1 MTVRFNPIIHS
12 LSHLL
17 AGAIRFLSGF
27 LIARSHMLCP
37 LCVISGYFAVQSAC
51 PLYSRQRILKRRKTH
66 EQAQGEKISK
76 YQRMSAVCGRQENAR
91 KSSTHLPMVFP
102 AGKTFSRGPTVK
114 LTQKAVAVV
123 ALSEGK
129 TETIVFDQDLP
140 GFGIRIR
147 AGGSRTWIYQFK
159 VGSQHRRITLGNA
172 AALSPVRAREMATEM
187 HAAVRLGRDPA
198 GEKSEGRARAAE
210 TLAAVVQSYL
220 TYQSGHLRRRS
231 YTEVERHLLRYCK
244 PLHGLQLA
252 KIDRRTVAAVV
263 SAVSSDSGPATGNRV
278 RASLSALFSW
288 AMRQGLCDSNPIA
301 GTQRAP
307 EKARERV
314 LSSAEL
320 EIIWGALDQA
330 DYSAIIKLLI
340 LTGCRRDE
348 IGSLSWSEI
357 TDDRIVLPPQRTK
370 NGREHIIPITPAVR
384 VILDGRERNGAF
396 VFGRHAA
403 KPFSGWGVSK
413 AGLDRRIK
421 AAGHQLSAW
430 KIHDLRRTMRTGLG
444 KLGVAPHVAELTI
457 NHARRGIETVYDKYR
472 YEGEI
477 KTALT
482 LWADCVLSAV
492 EGHERKV
499 VPLRGA

>member
-1 MTVRFNPIIHS
+1 M
-12 LSHLL
+12 
-17 AGAIRFLSGF
+17 
-27 LIARSHMLCP
+27 
-37 LCVISGYFAVQSAC
+37 
-51 PLYSRQRILKRRKTH
+51 
-66 EQAQGEKISK
+66 
-76 YQRMSAVCGRQENAR
+76 
-91 KSSTHLPMVFP
+91 
-102 AGKTFSRGPTVK
+102 K
-114 LTQKAVAVV
+114 LTQKTID
-123 ALSEGK
+123 ALTLPEGK
-129 TETIVFDQDLP
+129 SDHIEWDTDLP
-140 GFGIRIR
+140 GFGVRLR
-147 AGGSRTWIYQFK
+147 RGGSQRFIFQYK
-159 VGSQHRRITLGNA
+159 LGAQHRRIVLGSTT
-172 AALSPVRAREMATEM
+172 ALTPARAREVAADL

-198 GEKSEGRARAAE
+198 GEKVESRAHARE
-210 TLAAVVQSYL
+210 TLGAVAHSYL

-231 YTEVERHLLRYCK
+231 YTEVERHLLKYCK

-252 KIDRRTVAAVV
+252 KIDRRTIAGIVASVAA
-263 SAVSSDSGPATGNRV
+263 ASGSATGNRV

-301 GTQRAP
+301 GTHRAP

-357 TDDRIVLPPQRTK
+357 SDGRIVLPPQRTK
-370 NGREHIIPITPAVR
+370 NGREHIVPVTPAVR
-384 VILDGRERNGAF
+384 AILDGRERNGAF
-396 VFGRHAA
+396 VFGRHPA
-403 KPFSGWGVSK
+403 KPFSGWGTCK
-413 AGLDRRIK
+413 ILLDRRIA
-421 AAGHQLSAW
+421 AAGHQLSGW
-430 KIHDLRRTMRTGLG
+430 RLHDLRRTMRTGLG

-492 EGHERKV
+492 EGQERKV